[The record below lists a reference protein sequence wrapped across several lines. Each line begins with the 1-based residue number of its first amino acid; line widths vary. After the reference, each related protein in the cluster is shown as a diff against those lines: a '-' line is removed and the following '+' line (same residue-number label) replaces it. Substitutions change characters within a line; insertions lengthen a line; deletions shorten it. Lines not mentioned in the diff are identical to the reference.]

1 MTNKPTP
8 GVSNPIPTTTERLV
22 ALSNQVS
29 RSTVAVIE
37 AVAQRGGFRGEEL
50 LPVGQLREQCIQ
62 ISQLWEA
69 LQREQAESVA
79 DSK

>member
-1 MTNKPTP
+1 MTQT
-8 GVSNPIPTTTERLV
+8 PTTSDRIV
-22 ALSNQVS
+22 ALSYQVA
-29 RSTVAVIE
+29 RSTVAVVE

-50 LPVGQLREQCIQ
+50 LPVGQLREQCMQ

-79 DSK
+79 DSKA